1 MGRPRKQQQTED
13 KTGAA
18 GPGFNPQLV
27 SGYVRRIEAL
37 LDDIASERSAS
48 MIACKAIRA
57 DIGEVLDEA
66 KNAGVPR
73 RELKAAIKARELGRK
88 IEALRDGFESDS
100 LETYDQIRLALGDL
114 ADTPLG
120 RATLGAQDESPPR
133 PRVQTAAEALAGG
146 IKPLNDGEAAAGV
159 AR

>member
-1 MGRPRKQQQTED
+1 MGRPRKHQQTED

-73 RELKAAIKARELGRK
+73 RELKAAIKARDLARK
-88 IEALRDGFESDS
+88 IEALRDNFEAENR
-100 LETYDQIRLALGDL
+100 ETYDQIRIALGDL

-120 RATLGAQDESPPR
+120 LATLGAQDEGPPR
-133 PRVQTAAEALAGG
+133 PRVQTAADAVAAG
-146 IKPLNDGEAAAGV
+146 IKPLGSAAG
-159 AR
+159 AQ